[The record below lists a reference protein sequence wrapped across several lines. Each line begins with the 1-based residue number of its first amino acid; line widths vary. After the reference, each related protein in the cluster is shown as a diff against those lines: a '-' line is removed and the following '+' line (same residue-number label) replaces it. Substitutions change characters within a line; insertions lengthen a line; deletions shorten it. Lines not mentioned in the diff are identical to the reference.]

1 MVETNLDSNDD
12 KETQI
17 AGRKKDN
24 NHIVFSGGDDGDQFF
39 ITCEY
44 LTAEHM
50 NPKCDACTKW
60 GTYSVNISDCIE
72 EWFED
77 INTAFEMVFKYIK
90 IFHEK
95 HDYVMQGD
103 HYLESGQLT
112 DVLFNSN
119 ILTFN
124 RRHITPV
131 LLKQAEKH
139 GILLCSCKDYV
150 DNVLKYDIC
159 KMSADY
165 YRETKFILNA
175 QLLKAFK
182 SYDINFETI
191 TASSTTVNGVNSSKK
206 EIQCYNMLKI
216 KYADLEHQR
225 KIPETRKT
233 VDFYSPSR
241 KMIIEFLGDYY
252 HGNLDK
258 FDSSTMNPTVQKTY
272 GELHAD
278 TFKRFG
284 ILKRL
289 GYCISY
295 IWENDFNRLLKN
307 TDTELDCILNEYI

>member
-131 LLKQAEKH
+131 LLKQAENH

-165 YRETKFILNA
+165 YR
-175 QLLKAFK
+175 
-182 SYDINFETI
+182 
-191 TASSTTVNGVNSSKK
+191 
-206 EIQCYNMLKI
+206 
-216 KYADLEHQR
+216 
-225 KIPETRKT
+225 
-233 VDFYSPSR
+233 
-241 KMIIEFLGDYY
+241 
-252 HGNLDK
+252 
-258 FDSSTMNPTVQKTY
+258 
-272 GELHAD
+272 
-278 TFKRFG
+278 
-284 ILKRL
+284 
-289 GYCISY
+289 
-295 IWENDFNRLLKN
+295 
-307 TDTELDCILNEYI
+307 